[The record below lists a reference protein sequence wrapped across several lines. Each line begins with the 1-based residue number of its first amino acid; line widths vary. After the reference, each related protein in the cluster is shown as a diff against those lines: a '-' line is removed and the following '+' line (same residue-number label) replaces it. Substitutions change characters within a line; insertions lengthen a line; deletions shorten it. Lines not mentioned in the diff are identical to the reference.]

1 MPKSILLSPAA
12 ASFDQFDNFEERGK
26 NLRGY
31 VKKMLE
37 NSFKFLVLNYWR
49 SIDKKI
55 LLSFFILFFLGLF
68 FLFHLHHH
76 LLGKDLIRIIIF
88 FFTKHLTY
96 TLIAILI
103 MLLISFVKTEI
114 VIKLVFPLFLVSF
127 FLLSMVPISGI
138 EIKGSKRWIDLY
150 FFRLQPIEIL
160 KPLFILMTVKI
171 LTIEKLKN
179 TQIKYLLSFILLCSV
194 IILLI
199 DQPDLG
205 QSILLTGSWVATVF
219 ISGVSLIYILI
230 FFPFFLFLSSLLFF
244 LPEKFGY
251 IINRLV
257 AFLDPNQGDIFQ
269 SSSALDAIKLGGLT
283 GQGMGEGILKES
295 VPEAHTDY
303 VIAVISEEYGSLVS
317 ISILVVFLYIAFR
330 IIKNCFKQENQ
341 FLRIS
346 LSGLASLLIFQTF
359 IHAGVNTL
367 LLPTT
372 GMTLPFLSYGGS
384 SLIGSAIL
392 AGLVLNYTKN
402 KAYLY
407 D

>member
-1 MPKSILLSPAA
+1 M
-12 ASFDQFDNFEERGK
+12 
-26 NLRGY
+26 NLKGY
-31 VKKMLE
+31 VGNMRE
-37 NSFKFLVLNYWR
+37 NSFKFLFSIYWR

-55 LLSFFILFFLGLF
+55 LFCFFSLFFLGLF
-68 FLFHLHHH
+68 FSFSSTSSLAGERLD
-76 LLGKDLIRIIIF
+76 KDYYF
-88 FFTKHLTY
+88 FFTKHLIFTILAL
-96 TLIAILI
+96 TIMILI
-103 MLLISFVKTEI
+103 SLIKTEI
-114 VIKLVFPLFLVSF
+114 LIKLVIPLFVITF
-127 FLLSMVPISGI
+127 IFLALVPIIGV
-138 EIKGSKRWIDLY
+138 EVKGAKRWIDLY

-160 KPLFILMTVKI
+160 KPFFILMTVKI
-171 LTIEKLKN
+171 LTFEKFKN
-179 TQIKYLLSFILLCSV
+179 SQIKYVLSFLILGSV

-205 QSILLTGSWVATVF
+205 QSILLIGSWFAIVF
-219 ISGVSLIYILI
+219 ISGVSLFYMFI
-230 FFPFFLFLSSLLFF
+230 FLSIFLMCLSSLLFF

-251 IINRLV
+251 IINRLIT
-257 AFLDPNQGDIFQ
+257 FFDPSQGDKFQ

-303 VIAVISEEYGSLVS
+303 VIAVISEEYGSITS
-317 ISILVVFLYIAFR
+317 IMILIIFLYISFR
-330 IIKNCFKQENQ
+330 IIKNCFNQDNQ
-341 FLRIS
+341 FLKIS
-346 LSGLASLLIFQTF
+346 LSGLATLLIFQTF
-359 IHAGVNTL
+359 IHAGVNTN

-402 KAYLY
+402 KSYLY

>member
-1 MPKSILLSPAA
+1 MNLKS
-12 ASFDQFDNFEERGK
+12 
-26 NLRGY
+26 Y
-31 VKKMLE
+31 VKNMFE
-37 NSFKFLVLNYWR
+37 NSFKFFFINYWR

-55 LLSFFILFFLGLF
+55 LFCFLILFFLGLF
-68 FLFHLHHH
+68 FSFSSTSSLAGERLNKDYYFFFNKH
-76 LLGKDLIRIIIF
+76 LLFTFFALIIMVIISVIKTDLLLKLVGPF
-88 FFTKHLTY
+88 FF
-96 TLIAILI
+96 
-103 MLLISFVKTEI
+103 ISFTL
-114 VIKLVFPLFLVSF
+114 LVL
-127 FLLSMVPISGI
+127 VPIIGV
-138 EIKGSKRWIDLY
+138 EVKGAKRWLDIY

-160 KPLFILMTVKI
+160 KPFFILMTVKV
-171 LTIEKLKN
+171 LTLEKFKS
-179 TQIKYLLSFILLCSV
+179 TQIKYFLSFTLLSSV

-205 QSILLTGSWVATVF
+205 QSILLVISWVATVF

-230 FFPFFLFLSSLLFF
+230 FFSVFLLSFSSLLLF
-244 LPEKFGY
+244 LPDKFGY
-251 IINRLV
+251 IISRLIT
-257 AFLDPNQGDIFQ
+257 FFDPSQGDRFQ

-283 GQGMGEGILKES
+283 GQGMGEGILKDS

-317 ISILVVFLYIAFR
+317 IMILIIFLYISFR
-330 IIKNCFKQENQ
+330 IIKNCFNQ
-341 FLRIS
+341 NNQILKLS

-359 IHAGVNTL
+359 IHAGVNTN